1 MEDVVALQRTVR
13 RCTAVV
19 VVAVGLLVGA
29 VSPGNVPIAAL
40 LVVGS
45 LLYLAV
51 SAVYVPPDAVES
63 DATAADGE

>member
-40 LVVGS
+40 LVVGG
-45 LLYLAV
+45 LLYLGV
-51 SAVYVPPDAVES
+51 SAVYVPADAVES

>member
-1 MEDVVALQRTVR
+1 MEDVAALQRTVR

-29 VSPGNVPIAAL
+29 VSPGNVPVAAL

-51 SAVYVPPDAVES
+51 SAVYVSPDAAEP